1 MAYFF
6 IDKDTDFNVDNI
18 HIFESS
24 KKNSKQLNPRDYND
38 YCTDTG
44 KKKYYYV
51 VPKYVDPVT
60 NVAKK
65 IVFLFIDNASVK
77 FLISVSPDQSSQVQI
92 QYTLTDLSKL
102 QEQFNKLKTRI
113 ETLTNENTN
122 IKTPVNALYI
132 PEDEDDTNK
141 NIYLYSTI
149 KTFKP
154 KCDVRDLSVKN
165 FTNASGK
172 RLITYKNNDEKS
184 VNERIANIISG
195 ENTTFFSNSSTA
207 VEISHVFLRNIKNKD
222 NTKLCYNTL
231 NVTIDETTD
240 RTNNELESRLQSLQL
255 KASIDDDSKDEQ

>member
-6 IDKDTDFNVDNI
+6 IDKYTDFNMDNI

-132 PEDEDDTNK
+132 PEDDTNK

-172 RLITYKNNDEKS
+172 RLITYKNNDDEKS
-184 VNERIANIISG
+184 MNERIANIISG
-195 ENTTFFSNSSTA
+195 EKTTSFLNSSTA

-231 NVTIDETTD
+231 NVTIDDEKTD
-240 RTNNELESRLQSLQL
+240 RTNIVESHLQSLL
-255 KASIDDDSKDEQ
+255 NASINDSKDEQ